1 MEKIQQ
7 TQLDAYMAL
16 EKLKESKDV
25 SEIPR
30 VLIGTIDPVD
40 AINMIA
46 THIGWK
52 KILELISEIVARQ
65 ATDATKRVDFSYEE
79 TNIPVPEVP
88 TRRKVSAGNAVPDPS
103 KFRKGSAGDV
113 ADPKYRRKGSADK
126 NDGSKTDEL
135 LTSPTSGK
143 KNCRNG
149 SSCTRDDCMFN
160 HKCDYGDICTRI
172 NCNLCHGDEL
182 TLGEMSKLS
191 SEMAQSSRRRSK
203 ESKKSVHKGKK

>member
-88 TRRKVSAGNAVPDPS
+88 TRRKVSAG
-103 KFRKGSAGDV
+103 DV
-113 ADPKYRRKGSADK
+113 SDPKYRRKGSADK
-126 NDGSKTDEL
+126 NDGLKTDEL
-135 LTSPTSGK
+135 FTSPTSGK